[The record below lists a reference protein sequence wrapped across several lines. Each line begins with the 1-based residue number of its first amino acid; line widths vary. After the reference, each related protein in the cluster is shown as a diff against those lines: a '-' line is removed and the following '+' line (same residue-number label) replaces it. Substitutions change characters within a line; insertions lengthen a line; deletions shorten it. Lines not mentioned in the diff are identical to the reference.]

1 MIKGISKQVIVVN
14 PPDKKLFEQAIF
26 ILRNDAVEQGV
37 TDEMLLKE
45 AQQAI
50 RSPVGRKKRNIAMY
64 GAFWS
69 ALGAAVTLALYNFD
83 DIIDLIVVDA
93 GDKCRVSDLQK
104 AAGRRELCDVKAAIS
119 KRFRDAIGIVAVN
132 YRQNQLHKSHPKNE
146 FATSF

>member
-1 MIKGISKQVIVVN
+1 M
-14 PPDKKLFEQAIF
+14 
-26 ILRNDAVEQGV
+26 AVHV
-37 TDEMLLKE
+37 DLKR
-45 AQQAI
+45 
-50 RSPVGRKKRNIAMY
+50 RST
-64 GAFWS
+64 WH

-93 GDKCRVSDLQK
+93 GDKCRISDLQK

-146 FATSF
+146 FATLF